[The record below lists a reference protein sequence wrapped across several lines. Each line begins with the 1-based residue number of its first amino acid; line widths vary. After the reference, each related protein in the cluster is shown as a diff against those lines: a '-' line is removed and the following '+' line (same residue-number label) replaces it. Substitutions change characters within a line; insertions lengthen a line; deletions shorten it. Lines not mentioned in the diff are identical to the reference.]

1 MELKIAALPNDL
13 KNLACLGGELN
24 LKAHY
29 CSTFSQVHYKDINDK
44 SKVYGQDWEP
54 WDSKKRLSDAQKVS
68 EKKITGQRWGR
79 CRAY

>member
-44 SKVYGQDWEP
+44 SKVYGKDWGTP
-54 WDSKKRLSDAQKVS
+54 RLQKSVSDAQKVS
-68 EKKITGQRWGR
+68 EKRKNY
-79 CRAY
+79 RAKMGTM